1 MTVSFDL
8 DEHLG
13 RRLYFEDLEP
23 GQAWESPR
31 RTVTEADV
39 VQFAGLSGDYNAL
52 HTDAVYAAG
61 HPFGQRAAH
70 GLLTL
75 AIASGL
81 TTRMPVYRLMDGTR
95 LALTELRCQWRKPV
109 LIGDTIHVEL
119 RIGEKSL
126 SQKRRHG
133 PGDDAAHGEE
143 PKRRGR
149 RGNGMD
155 DADEMQKGG
164 PMSASVSP
172 FDADVRF
179 DDLVELT
186 RPRSVMI
193 VGASTTPGTLG
204 HTTVVNVLQHSDF
217 DGEVHLVNPKGG
229 ELFGK
234 ALHASVADVPGTA
247 STWPCC
253 WCRPI
258 PPSRRCAPA
267 RKRGCATS
275 SCSRAVLRNWAT
287 PGVRSRPKC

>member
-1 MTVSFDL
+1 MTASFDL

-126 SQKRRHG
+126 SQKR
-133 PGDDAAHGEE
+133 
-143 PKRRGR
+143 
-149 RGNGMD
+149 
-155 DADEMQKGG
+155 
-164 PMSASVSP
+164 
-172 FDADVRF
+172 
-179 DDLVELT
+179 
-186 RPRSVMI
+186 
-193 VGASTTPGTLG
+193 PGTGRVTMLR
-204 HTTVVNVLQHSDF
+204 TVKNQN
-217 DGEVHLVNPKGG
+217 GEV
-229 ELFGK
+229 
-234 ALHASVADVPGTA
+234 VAETEW
-247 STWPCC
+247 TTLMQ
-253 WCRPI
+253 CRKE
-258 PPSRRCAPA
+258 AP
-267 RKRGCATS
+267 
-275 SCSRAVLRNWAT
+275 
-287 PGVRSRPKC
+287 

>member
-1 MTVSFDL
+1 MTASFDL

-52 HTDAVYAAG
+52 HTDAVYAVG

-126 SQKRRHG
+126 SQKR
-133 PGDDAAHGEE
+133 
-143 PKRRGR
+143 
-149 RGNGMD
+149 
-155 DADEMQKGG
+155 
-164 PMSASVSP
+164 
-172 FDADVRF
+172 
-179 DDLVELT
+179 
-186 RPRSVMI
+186 
-193 VGASTTPGTLG
+193 PGTGRVTMLR
-204 HTTVVNVLQHSDF
+204 TVKNQN
-217 DGEVHLVNPKGG
+217 GEVVAETEWTTLMKCRR
-229 ELFGK
+229 E
-234 ALHASVADVPGTA
+234 AL
-247 STWPCC
+247 
-253 WCRPI
+253 
-258 PPSRRCAPA
+258 
-267 RKRGCATS
+267 
-275 SCSRAVLRNWAT
+275 
-287 PGVRSRPKC
+287 